1 MADRKVITV
10 ENRFKEVTTII
21 VKVDRAT
28 TQITKDTRFKN
39 NGKVLHEKTVK
50 VNGQKISYEWR
61 LCTDRAGIQVP
72 NNRARRNF

>member
-1 MADRKVITV
+1 M
-10 ENRFKEVTTII
+10 
-21 VKVDRAT
+21 DRAT